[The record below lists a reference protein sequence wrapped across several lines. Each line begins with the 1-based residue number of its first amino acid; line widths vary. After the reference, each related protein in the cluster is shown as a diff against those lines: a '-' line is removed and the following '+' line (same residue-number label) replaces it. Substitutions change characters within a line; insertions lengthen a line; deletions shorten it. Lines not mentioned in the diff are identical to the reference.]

1 MNTKLGKVLNDSERL
16 SSLKLHYPLIPWPT
30 WSCDNFKKSF
40 ISTITR
46 CMGSKSGKV
55 LTYGRKFSI
64 QTLKSSPNPCCVCV
78 WDKKLCKCQLVF
90 FLFFLLVDVFASTD
104 KIFFS
109 NFFNCIFSAYDQYM
123 VNWSK
128 SIQNLPLQQ
137 LKALISTTTM
147 LLAKSLARVMIDHEE
162 LPPSHDPLIM
172 RSFEMTCQTNIIKS
186 LKWHFAW

>member
-1 MNTKLGKVLNDSERL
+1 MDTKLGKVLNDSERL
-16 SSLKLHYPLIPWPT
+16 SSLKQHYLLIPWPT
-30 WSCDNFKKSF
+30 RFCDNFKKSY

-55 LTYGRKFSI
+55 LTYCRKFSI

-78 WDKKLCKCQLVF
+78 WDKKLCKYQLVF

-104 KIFFS
+104 KFFFQIS
-109 NFFNCIFSAYDQYM
+109 PTVSLVRM
-123 VNWSK
+123 T
-128 SIQNLPLQQ
+128 SIWWTEA
-137 LKALISTTTM
+137 KALISTTTM
-147 LLAKSLARVMIDHEE
+147 LLARSLARVMIDHEE